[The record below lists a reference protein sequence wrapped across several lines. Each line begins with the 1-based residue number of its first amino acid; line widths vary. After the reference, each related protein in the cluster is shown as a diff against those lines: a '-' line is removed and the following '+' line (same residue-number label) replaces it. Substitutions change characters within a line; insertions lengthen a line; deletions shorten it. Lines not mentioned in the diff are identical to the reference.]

1 MFKNILKNVFL
12 KKACAVAFG
21 VALVFSQIESVE
33 AYAETINYLDENGVE
48 RSLEEGKYAEI
59 TGDTTSLSEGNYAVR
74 DTVHVTG
81 RITVSGAVKLILCDN
96 TVLTASKGIN
106 VSNESQ
112 SNQLCIYAQST
123 NNSMGQL
130 IIDEVDSNNAGI
142 GGNDNQSAGTIS
154 ISGGKITVQGGVNG
168 AGIGGGEGGD
178 GGEITINGGNIEVTS
193 VAYAAGI
200 GGGSNG
206 GGGEITINGG
216 NVTVTGSA
224 SGGAGIGS
232 GASVANSGED
242 GGIITINNG
251 NQPVVIVHN
260 ESADGAGIGGGNGTG
275 CGTVTI
281 NGGTVEAYGGGGG
294 AGIGGGPGSNQ
305 GGEITIIAGD
315 VNVTAVGSA
324 QAAGIGGGY
333 NGNGGIVNIFG
344 GNVTAT
350 GGTNGAG
357 IGGGSNGNVGTVN
370 ISGGLIKA
378 KSAGGGAAI
387 GNGNGGTASLTG
399 NVNIDPKYGH
409 ANLDSGELT
418 LDENAPIVVPTVV
431 PTDDEPIVVNNSTV
445 AESIVD
451 IPAKPRMVLMQS
463 FGGKTLSG
471 IYTIEKQGA
480 LCEAAFKAATPKGFT
495 EAFSFNFNLDA
506 TGKSKPNYDKK
517 SGKLV
522 LNIPAQYQNP
532 GRTFAIIGIDK
543 NGMTKIFYDK
553 DLDDKTLSAEIDIDG
568 YAFSLIYSDK

>member
-1 MFKNILKNVFL
+1 MFKNISKNVFL
-12 KKACAVAFG
+12 KKACVVAFG

-33 AYAETINYLDENGVE
+33 AYAETINYLDENGDE
-48 RSLEEGKYAEI
+48 QSLLDGEYTEI
-59 TGDTTSLSEGNYAVR
+59 TSSTTSLAGGNNYAVIR
-74 DTVHVTG
+74 DTVVAD
-81 RITVSGAVKLILCDN
+81 RITVSGAAKLILCN
-96 TVLTASKGIN
+96 GFVLTAQKGIN
-106 VSNESQ
+106 VSNEA
-112 SNQLCIYAQST
+112 QLYIYAQSPDD
-123 NNSMGQL
+123 SMGQL
-130 IIDEVDSNNAGI
+130 KIDDVDSGNAGI
-142 GGNDNQSAGTIS
+142 GGNNNQSAGTIS
-154 ISGGKITVQGGVNG
+154 ISGGKITVQGGTNG
-168 AGIGGGEGGD
+168 AGIGGGNGGD

-193 VAYAAGI
+193 AAYAAGI

-206 GGGEITINGG
+206 GGGDITINGG
-216 NVTVTGSA
+216 NVTVTGSP

-232 GASVANSGED
+232 GASAANSGF
-242 GGIITINNG
+242 ITING
-251 NQPVVIVHN
+251 NQSVVIVHN
-260 ESADGAGIGGGNGTG
+260 EEALGAGIGGGNGTG
-275 CGTVTI
+275 CSIVTI
-281 NGGTVEAYGGGGG
+281 NGGTVEAYGGYGG

-305 GGEITIIAGD
+305 GGDITINAGD

-333 NGNGGIVNIFG
+333 NGNGGTVNIYG

-357 IGGGSNGNVGTVN
+357 IGGGNNGDVGTVN
-370 ISGGLIKA
+370 IRGGLIKA

-387 GNGNGGTASLTG
+387 GNGNGGTASLAG

-409 ANLDSGELT
+409 VNPDSGELT
-418 LDENAPIVVPTVV
+418 LDENAPIVE
-431 PTDDEPIVVNNSTV
+431 PTDDEPIIVNNSTV

-463 FGGKTLSG
+463 FGGKSLSG
-471 IYTIEKQGA
+471 ICTIEKQGA
-480 LCEAAFKAATPKGFT
+480 LCEAAFKAATPKEFA

-553 DLDDKTLSAEIDIDG
+553 DLDDKILSAEIDIDG

>member
-1 MFKNILKNVFL
+1 MFKNISKNVFL
-12 KKACAVAFG
+12 KKVCAVAFG

-33 AYAETINYLDENGVE
+33 AYAETINYLDENGVMQ
-48 RSLEEGKYAEI
+48 SLYDGDYTEI
-59 TGDTTSLSEGNYAVR
+59 TSGTDSPLEGNYAVR
-74 DTVHVTG
+74 DTVYVTD

-96 TVLTASKGIN
+96 AVLTAQKGIN

-112 SNQLCIYAQST
+112 LYIYAQST
-123 NNSMGQL
+123 DDAMGQL
-130 IIDEVDSNNAGI
+130 KIDDVDEGNAGI

-154 ISGGKITVQGGVNG
+154 ISGGKITVQGGTNG
-168 AGIGGGEGGD
+168 AGIGGGNGGD
-178 GGEITINGGNIEVTS
+178 GGAIAINGGNIEVTS
-193 VAYAAGI
+193 AKYAAGI
-200 GGGSNG
+200 GGGLNG

-216 NVTVTGSA
+216 NVTVTGSDN
-224 SGGAGIGS
+224 GGAGIGS
-232 GASVANSGED
+232 GASAASSGF
-242 GGIITINNG
+242 ITINGNPING

-260 ESADGAGIGGGNGTG
+260 ESAAGAGIGGGKDTG

-281 NGGTVEAYGGGGG
+281 NGGTVETYGGGGG

-305 GGEITIIAGD
+305 GEEITIIAGD

-324 QAAGIGGGY
+324 QAAGIGGGN
-333 NGNGGIVNIFG
+333 NGNGGTVNIFG

-357 IGGGSNGNVGTVN
+357 IGGGNNGNVGTVN
-370 ISGGLIKA
+370 ISGGVIKA

-399 NVNIDPKYGH
+399 NVNIDPQYGH
-409 ANLDSGELT
+409 VNLDSGELT
-418 LDENAPIVVPTVV
+418 LDENAPIVEPTVV

-471 IYTIEKQGA
+471 ICTVEKQGA

-506 TGKSKPNYDKK
+506 TGKSKPNHDKK